1 MSKEDSE
8 ENKEC
13 PLELPGWINFLQQY
27 ASEQTMIKLH
37 LIGAIMVAFSVFMVA
52 ISVLVVLF
60 VAQQSLGHFF
70 AMAIALIIILI
81 GVFLLFNFFY
91 EKNLETLI
99 KNKLTYCLIEEIL
112 KNELD
117 KNIVRT
123 IWFNR
128 KNFYDDMH
136 RIKLKK
142 PDSPQTTDL
151 IKCYAKEFIEK
162 YKDL

>member
-37 LIGAIMVAFSVFMVA
+37 LIGAIMVA
-52 ISVLVVLF
+52 ISGLIVVF
-60 VAQQSLGHFF
+60 VAQQVHFF
-70 AMAIALIIILI
+70 AMAIALIIISI
-81 GVFLLFNFFY
+81 GFFLLFNFFY

-99 KNKLTYCLIEEIL
+99 KNKLAYCLIEEIL
-112 KNELD
+112 RNELD
-117 KNIVRT
+117 KNILRN
-123 IWFNR
+123 IWFSR
-128 KNFYDDMH
+128 RNFYDDMH
-136 RIKLKK
+136 RKRLKK
-142 PDSPQTTDL
+142 PDSPQTAYL

>member
-37 LIGAIMVAFSVFMVA
+37 LIGAIMVAIPVF
-52 ISVLVVLF
+52 VVLF
-60 VAQQSLGHFF
+60 VAQQSSGNLF
-70 AMAIALIIILI
+70 ATAITLIIISI
-81 GVFLLFNFFY
+81 VLLWLFHFFN
-91 EKNLETLI
+91 KSNLETSI
-99 KNKLTYCLIEEIL
+99 KNKFAHCLIEEIL
-112 KNELD
+112 RNELD
-117 KNIVRT
+117 KNILRN
-123 IWFNR
+123 IWFSR
-128 KNFYDDMH
+128 RNFYDDMH
-136 RIKLKK
+136 RKRLKK
-142 PDSPQTTDL
+142 PDSPQTAYL

>member
-37 LIGAIMVAFSVFMVA
+37 LIGAIMVAIPVF
-52 ISVLVVLF
+52 VVLF
-60 VAQQSLGHFF
+60 VAQQSSGNLF
-70 AMAIALIIILI
+70 ATAITLIIISI
-81 GVFLLFNFFY
+81 VLLWLFHFFN
-91 EKNLETLI
+91 KSNLETSI
-99 KNKLTYCLIEEIL
+99 KNKFAHCLIEEIL
-112 KNELD
+112 RNELD
-117 KNIVRT
+117 KNILRN
-123 IWFNR
+123 IWFSR
-128 KNFYDDMH
+128 INFYDDMH
-136 RIKLKK
+136 GKRLKK
-142 PDSPQTTDL
+142 PDSPQTAYL